1 MPDSAVWIAP
11 DPLGTHR
18 VLEPLG
24 ALPQSALR
32 LDPRPQIAP
41 TELLIAVDTLNLDAA
56 SFLQLRQ
63 ECTDDAHA
71 IARRVAEIVEERGK
85 MHNPV
90 TGSGGVLCGTVIAV
104 GPEHPRASEMRTL
117 LTKAA
122 TTRSPAPRVAS
133 LVSLTLTPLRLME
146 VGAVDLA
153 SPQIPVRGT
162 AVLFASTAFAVLPD
176 DLPESLALAV
186 LDVAGAPAYVD
197 RFAGEG
203 DMVLILGGG
212 GRAGLLCQEVAT
224 RKTGSDGL
232 VVAWCHPAEAGERA
246 RKLAAATATGGGG
259 FDRGPTAPTMVL
271 EGDAT
276 RALDTLGSLTRATG
290 GRPADLTVNCV
301 SAPGTEMASILGT
314 RDGGTVVFF
323 GMATDFAR
331 ATLGAEGVGKDVTLI
346 MGNGYSPGH
355 ADAALD
361 LVRSSP
367 ALRDLLA
374 G

>member
-1 MPDSAVWIAP
+1 VPASAVWTAP

-18 VLEPLG
+18 VLEPPG

-32 LDPRPQIAP
+32 LDPRPHIAP
-41 TELLIAVDTLNLDAA
+41 NELLIAVDTLNLDAA

-63 ECTDDAHA
+63 ECADDGRA
-71 IARRVAEIVEERGK
+71 IARRVAGIVEERGK

-90 TGSGGVLCGTVIAV
+90 TGSGGVLCGTVIEV
-104 GPEHPRASEMRTL
+104 GPEHPRAGEMQGL
-117 LTKAA
+117 LAA
-122 TTRSPAPRVAS
+122 AAETGAPAPRVAS
-133 LVSLTLTPLRLME
+133 LVSLTLTPLRLTE
-146 VGAVDLA
+146 IGTVDPT

-162 AVLFASTAFAVLPD
+162 AVLFASAAFAVLPP
-176 DLPESLALAV
+176 DLPESSALAV

-197 RFAGEG
+197 HFVRTG
-203 DMVLILGGG
+203 DVVLILGGG
-212 GRAGLLCQEVAT
+212 GRAGLLCQAVAA
-224 RKTGSDGL
+224 RRVGPDGL
-232 VVAWCHPAEAGERA
+232 VVMWCYPAEAGGRA
-246 RKLAAATATGGGG
+246 KELAAAMAAGDGNNSA
-259 FDRGPTAPTMVL
+259 PTAPTIVL

-276 RALDTLGSLTRATG
+276 QALEMLASYLPATG
-290 GRPADLTVNCV
+290 SRHADLTVNCV
-301 SAPGTEMASILGT
+301 SAPGTEMASILAT

-331 ATLGAEGVGKDVTLI
+331 ATLGAEGVGKDVTMI

-367 ALRDLLA
+367 ALQGLVA
-374 G
+374 T